1 MYYEVRP
8 LPRVL
13 TAEQATE
20 MVGDP
25 VPDLEPNIKQA
36 TVATDADTGEP
47 VFAYLPLADVRQLRA
62 GVLSIRSY
70 AHTPRNSTAAN
81 VSRTFGAS
89 PRSAINRREGCQAS
103 ALTRDEPI
111 LAAELARYASVLQGM
126 LAEIAPQV
134 VDRDRER
141 LESIDKSW
149 RIGESDLWTSGVINR
164 SSRLPYHR
172 DTFNFPTWSAM
183 PVLRRNMRGG
193 FLSIPEYD
201 ATVACRDG
209 WAVFFPGHDLLHGV
223 TSMTPTARDGYRYSI
238 VYYALRGMKD
248 CFTAAVETEYAKRRR
263 TEREREMA
271 ARIAAQTNQENP

>member
-1 MYYEVRP
+1 MHYEVQTMQ
-8 LPRVL
+8 RVL
-13 TAEQATE
+13 TFEQASE
-20 MVGDP
+20 KVGKP
-25 VPDLEPNIKQA
+25 VPDLEANIKRA

-62 GVLSIRSY
+62 GILSIRSY
-70 AHTPRNSTAAN
+70 AHTPRNSGAAN

-89 PRSAINRREGCQAS
+89 PRAAINRREGCQAS

-111 LAAELARYASVLQGM
+111 LAAELSRYAAVLQGM
-126 LAEIAPQV
+126 LGEIAPQV
-134 VDRDRER
+134 IDRDRDR
-141 LESIDKSW
+141 LKPIDETW

-164 SSRLPYHR
+164 SSKLPYHR

-193 FLSIPEYD
+193 YLSIPEYD
-201 ATVACRDG
+201 AVVACRDG

-223 TSMTPTARDGYRYSI
+223 TSMTPTTRDGYRYSI

-248 CFTAAVETEYAKRRR
+248 CFTAAVETEYAKKKR
-263 TEREREMA
+263 TERERDMA
-271 ARIAAQTNQENP
+271 ARLTAQEA